1 MPGSVTLIITN
12 KQVFVSDRISHNNT
26 GDQDWAGNQSKR
38 QTDIKAAAID
48 IEITYLDI
56 ELQTF

>member
-1 MPGSVTLIITN
+1 MTEIRTTT
-12 KQVFVSDRISHNNT
+12 QVIEIGQR
-26 GDQDWAGNQSKR
+26 NQSKR